1 MDLFWFVLAFSEG
14 LLPLLPHKNRFYCCI
29 CVFLERNFKYIY
41 YES

>member
-1 MDLFWFVLAFSEG
+1 MVLNLVILLFNKG
-14 LLPLLPHKNRFYCCI
+14 LLPLLPSKNRFFYYI

>member
-1 MDLFWFVLAFSEG
+1 MDLILFVLLFNEG
-14 LLPLLPHKNRFYCCI
+14 LLPLLPRKNRFYCSN